1 MLTLFNETTHQRPLT
16 LSGGKLSF
24 QQEEIEF
31 SSAESEND
39 AVYCMVKPWML
50 GIILLHYSLLPEVD
64 VECYCDTKDD
74 NGVDDIPLVPALASV
89 LDLLRSSCAKYET
102 LDLLLRGS
110 LGAEA
115 DEAFVKILNSD
126 GKSKAFLNY
135 LRQHYKFGDDS
146 IGTVKAAKP
155 QLGVISCSKLQ
166 PTQKNISLSKSLGMI
181 NKPGWSEKIINTPIE
196 AFDTPTVTYASKY
209 IIDGHHRW
217 SKAYA
222 LNGDCKI
229 KVLNFPAIDGV
240 SWEDMLKA
248 VQLAIVTMVPS
259 AKLVNEVSDD
269 NMLADD
275 GSAAT
280 AFYTKNACDAVVAA
294 MKAKG
299 RGDDKEAQGSFVGQN
314 VAKMKE
320 TSKPVNG
327 AKARA
332 FMPQMDDEGRAKD
345 KIVAS
350 VFRPL
355 PDLPSETSA
364 ITGHSFSG
372 SFLPVFSSAAS
383 SIWIR

>member
-1 MLTLFNETTHQRPLT
+1 MNNKSIT
-16 LSGGKLSF
+16 
-24 QQEEIEF
+24 
-31 SSAESEND
+31 ESV
-39 AVYCMVKPWML
+39 AAPQKRY
-50 GIILLHYSLLPEVD
+50 LLED
-64 VECYCDTKDD
+64 TFVELNRLY
-74 NGVDDIPLVPALASV
+74 
-89 LDLLRSSCAKYET
+89 
-102 LDLLLRGS
+102 
-110 LGAEA
+110 EA
-115 DEAFVKILNSD
+115 DEQQTAGATVEQNAGASSADTTTNNNTKPVEPTSDNAKAGEVVDKLKDSEYETFVKILNSD

-181 NKPGWSEKIINTPIE
+181 TKPGWSEKIINNPIA

-280 AFYTKNACDAVVAA
+280 AFYVKNACDEVVTA
-294 MKAKG
+294 MQAKG
-299 RGDDKEAQGSFVGQN
+299 RGDDKEAQGSFVGKN
-314 VAKMKE
+314 VAQMKE

-332 FMPQMDDEGRAKD
+332 FMPQMDDDGKAKD
-345 KIVAS
+345 KIIAS
-350 VFRPL
+350 GII
-355 PDLPSETSA
+355 DMSA
-364 ITGHSFSG
+364 E
-372 SFLPVFSSAAS
+372 
-383 SIWIR
+383 